1 MLRCQ
6 VFFTQYVAD
15 YIYNPYMNAK
25 PSTKQSKQLEKTI
38 GTRVKLARAK
48 IKFTQEQLAER
59 IEKSVETVSNIER
72 GLVLPT
78 IETLLQIATAL
89 KTTVAELV
97 NEENQTHKTTRRVEL
112 EAKLQ
117 SIAGSMSDD
126 RLEMLVR
133 IGGVL

>member
-1 MLRCQ
+1 
-6 VFFTQYVAD
+6 
-15 YIYNPYMNAK
+15 MNQK
-25 PSTKQSKQLEKTI
+25 DSSQPSKQLKKTI

-48 IKFTQEQLAER
+48 TNFTQEQLAEK

-78 IETLLQIATAL
+78 IETLLQIATIL

-97 NEENQTHKTTRRVEL
+97 NEENQTHKTARRVEL

-126 RLEMLVR
+126 KLDVLVR

>member
-1 MLRCQ
+1 
-6 VFFTQYVAD
+6 
-15 YIYNPYMNAK
+15 MNDK
-25 PSTKQSKQLEKTI
+25 EGIKTSRQLEKTI

-48 IKFTQEQLAER
+48 TNLTQEQLAEK

-78 IETLLQIATAL
+78 IETLLQIASVL
-89 KTTVAELV
+89 KTTVAELI

-117 SIAGSMSDD
+117 SIAGSMNDD
-126 RLEMLVR
+126 KLDVLVR
-133 IGGVL
+133 VGGVL